1 MTDLSTTIDDEHD
14 FDDVVHTFWR
24 DGWRVLRKKLLF
36 WTAVFFIGSF
46 ALMALFPG
54 LFLAFAPG
62 PGDPDGAFCVLR
74 EARMGLSSEHW
85 FGTDSQGCDYY
96 TQVIYGARIS
106 MRVAVGATVVTLVVG
121 IVMGSIAGFY
131 GGFIDTLISRV
142 VDGFLSLPYLV
153 GAVLILSFLSGD
165 VALPL
170 PGGNSL
176 PVPFLG
182 GDGRSEWDVMFA
194 IGLLGWPGTTRLY
207 RSTVL
212 QVKNLEY
219 VQAARA
225 LGASDIRM
233 MSKHIFP
240 NALTPVL
247 VVSSVNMGVVIAV
260 EATLTFF
267 GIGLPLDSISWGVMV
282 AEATGRFQEN
292 PHLFWFPVGFLTA
305 ASLGFVLMGEQLR
318 EAFDPRL
325 R

>member
-1 MTDLSTTIDDEHD
+1 MTDVNTPVADEHD
-14 FDDVVHTFWR
+14 FDEVIHTFWR
-24 DGWRVLRKKLLF
+24 DGWRVLKKKLLF
-36 WTAVFFIGSF
+36 WTAVFFIGSM

-54 LFLAFAPG
+54 AFLWFAPG

-74 EARMGLSSEHW
+74 EARQGVSSEQW

-96 TQVIYGARIS
+96 TQVIYGARVS
-106 MRVAVGATVVTLVVG
+106 MRVAVGATAVTLVVG
-121 IVMGSIAGFY
+121 IIMGSIAGFY
-131 GGFIDTLISRV
+131 GGFLDTLISRM

-153 GAVLILSFLSGD
+153 GAVLILTFLSGNL
-165 VALPL
+165 AIPL
-170 PGGNSL
+170 PGGAEIPIST
-176 PVPFLG
+176 
-182 GDGRSEWDVMFA
+182 GDGRTEWDVMIA

-233 MSKHIFP
+233 MTKHIFP

-282 AEATGRFQEN
+282 AESTGRFQEN
-292 PHLFWFPVGFLTA
+292 PHLFWFPVAFLTA

>member
-1 MTDLSTTIDDEHD
+1 MTDLSTPLADEHD
-14 FDDVVHTFWR
+14 FDEVVHTFWR
-24 DGWRVLRKKLLF
+24 DGWRVLRKKFLF
-36 WTAVFFIGSF
+36 WTAVLFIGTF
-46 ALMALFPG
+46 LVMAVAPG
-54 LFLAFAPG
+54 IFTAFAPG

-74 EARMGLSSEHW
+74 EARLGPSADHW

-96 TQVIYGARIS
+96 TQVIHGARVS
-106 MRVAVGATVVTLVVG
+106 MRVAIGATIVTLIVG
-121 IVMGSIAGFY
+121 IFMGSIAGFY
-131 GGFIDTLISRV
+131 GGFIDTIISRV

-153 GAVLILSFLSGD
+153 GAVLILTFLSGN
-165 VALPL
+165 LSIPL
-170 PGGNSL
+170 PGGNEIPIST
-176 PVPFLG
+176 G
-182 GDGRSEWDVMFA
+182 AGRTEWDVMIA

-225 LGASDIRM
+225 LGANDLRLM
-233 MSKHIFP
+233 FKHIFP

-282 AEATGRFQEN
+282 DEGTGRFQEN
-292 PHLFWFPVGFLTA
+292 PHLFYFPVGFLTA